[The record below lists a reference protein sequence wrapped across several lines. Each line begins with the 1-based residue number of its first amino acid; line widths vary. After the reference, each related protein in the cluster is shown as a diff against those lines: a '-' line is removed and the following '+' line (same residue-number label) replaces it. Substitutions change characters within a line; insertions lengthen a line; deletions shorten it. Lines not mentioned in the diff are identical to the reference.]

1 MANWK
6 CIRTERGVQMGKKN
20 NGPLPWEK
28 FPYHGVYTLPPGVS
42 EWVFPSAF
50 RVVTGEIKIRQYKDE
65 AENEMPVYVV
75 NVKGTNMEGRIEIR
89 MTQTWAKAES
99 REKALKFAR
108 ILFRNMVNG
117 GSDENRVK
125 IINEKHVRGTSF
137 TLEEL
142 RG

>member
-1 MANWK
+1 M
-6 CIRTERGVQMGKKN
+6 CQG
-20 NGPLPWEK
+20 
-28 FPYHGVYTLPPGVS
+28 
-42 EWVFPSAF
+42 
-50 RVVTGEIKIRQYKDE
+50 
-65 AENEMPVYVV
+65 
-75 NVKGTNMEGRIEIR
+75 IEIR

-117 GSDENRVK
+117 GNDENRVK